1 MVDTGSKFQIY
12 TAVYITETMEQW
24 FLLKTIM
31 VHDWLGRSV
40 LLPIGERLQNAY
52 WPPNL
57 NQIRLDYNCIINQ
70 KRYMNTTN
78 VSSLLELRKQ
88 LLVIFSTSHV
98 GVTFSDSYITY
109 FNIFSKKNCCL
120 ETFENLLQ
128 ANKQMYEFY
137 A

>member
-1 MVDTGSKFQIY
+1 MCFKIHHLNAYNSFNECRTIFFTAKKDVMVDTGSKFQIY

-57 NQIRLDYNCIINQ
+57 N
-70 KRYMNTTN
+70 
-78 VSSLLELRKQ
+78 
-88 LLVIFSTSHV
+88 
-98 GVTFSDSYITY
+98 
-109 FNIFSKKNCCL
+109 
-120 ETFENLLQ
+120 
-128 ANKQMYEFY
+128 
-137 A
+137 